1 MPIKNG
7 DFVLVDYSLK
17 VKDTNEVFDVTMED
31 QAKAA
36 NVYSPEQ
43 AYEPKLIVVGQGWMI
58 KGIDEALLEADEGQ
72 EKDLE
77 IAPAK
82 AFGERDGSKVRIV
95 PARELTK
102 QGVTPRPGARIEVGG
117 QLATIRSVG
126 SGRVIVD
133 YNHPLAGKTLV
144 TKLYI
149 RKVVSDPV
157 ERMRELIH
165 RRIVNVKKDKFMI
178 SNLGTMVTVEMPEE
192 SFTLEDIQFAKKGIA
207 KEIGKYFPE
216 VATVQFVESHVLKQP
231 EKVEAKPEEKKAE
244 PAKEETKP
252 TAKEETKPTAKEEP
266 KETEKPAA
274 KEGGR
279 SRKKA
284 QQRAQ

>member
-58 KGIDEALLEADEGQ
+58 KGIDEALLDADEGQ

-95 PARELTK
+95 PAKELTK

-207 KEIGKYFPE
+207 KEIGKYFPQ
-216 VATVQFVESHVLKQP
+216 VATVQFMESHTLKQP

-244 PAKEETKP
+244 PAKEKVKP
-252 TAKEETKPTAKEEP
+252 EVKEEP

-279 SRKKA
+279 SKKKT
-284 QQRAQ
+284 QPREQ

>member
-58 KGIDEALLEADEGQ
+58 KGIDEALLDADEGQ

-95 PARELTK
+95 PAKELTK

-149 RKVVSDPV
+149 RKIVSDPV

-207 KEIGKYFPE
+207 KEIGKYFPQ
-216 VATVQFVESHVLKQP
+216 VATVQFMESHTLKQP

-244 PAKEETKP
+244 PAKGEAKP
-252 TAKEETKPTAKEEP
+252 EIKEEP

-279 SRKKA
+279 SKKKT
-284 QQRAQ
+284 QPREQ